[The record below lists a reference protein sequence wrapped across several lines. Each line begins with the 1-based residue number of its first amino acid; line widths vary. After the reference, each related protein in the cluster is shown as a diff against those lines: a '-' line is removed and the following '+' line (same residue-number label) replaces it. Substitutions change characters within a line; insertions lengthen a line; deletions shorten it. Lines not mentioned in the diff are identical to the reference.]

1 MSVGTAL
8 NRVLELISGKGGVG
22 HWWAQRLT
30 AIALI
35 ALGFWLIFSFARL
48 DNFDYLT
55 VTSWARLP
63 INNILLI
70 FVVIMIGYHS
80 QLGLKVII
88 EDYMHITSLKKASL
102 VFSNFLHVGLVAMG
116 MYSIAKVAFSV
127 PL

>member
-1 MSVGTAL
+1 MSVGAAL

-35 ALGFWLIFSFARL
+35 PLGFWLIFSFARL

>member
-35 ALGFWLIFSFARL
+35 PLGFWLIFSFARL

>member
-1 MSVGTAL
+1 MSLGTTL
-8 NRVLELISGKGGVG
+8 NRTLGLISGKGGVE

-35 ALGFWLIFSFARL
+35 PLGLWLIFSFARL

-55 VTSWARLP
+55 VTGWTRSP
-63 INNILLI
+63 INSILLI
-70 FVVIMIGYHS
+70 FVVITISYHS

-88 EDYMHITSLKKASL
+88 EDYIHIASLKKISL
-102 VFSNFLHVGLVAMG
+102 VFSNFLHVGLIAVG
-116 MYSIAKVAFSV
+116 IYSITKVAFSV